1 MFTLFFKLKTIFEA
15 KFFFMIKWIGALL
28 GYTYFRFFGA
38 LLGYFIGSAIEGMFK
53 TKTRVSFNS
62 NNYRSMGSSQFELNL
77 LALAA
82 MVIKADGKVEEKE
95 LRFVRNYFIANYG
108 ADYAATIF
116 SRFNTEIKKEA
127 QNLSEVARLFV
138 NGVPYNTRLHSFWIH
153 L

>member
-1 MFTLFFKLKTIFEA
+1 
-15 KFFFMIKWIGALL
+15 MIKWIGALL

-53 TKTRVSFNS
+53 TKARVSFNS

-116 SRFNTEIKKEA
+116 SRFNTEIKKEV
-127 QNLSEVARLFV
+127 QNLSEVALLFV
-138 NGVPYNTRLHSFWIH
+138 NGVPYNTRLQIVHFC
-153 L
+153 LV